1 MLGGVMDK
9 NIQSKNK
16 SVKVSIETKTQM
28 KAIANKYKWKY
39 TTIMATAIDDM
50 YNKLIKG
57 GE

>member
-1 MLGGVMDK
+1 MDK

-16 SVKVSIETKTQM
+16 TVKVSIETKTQM